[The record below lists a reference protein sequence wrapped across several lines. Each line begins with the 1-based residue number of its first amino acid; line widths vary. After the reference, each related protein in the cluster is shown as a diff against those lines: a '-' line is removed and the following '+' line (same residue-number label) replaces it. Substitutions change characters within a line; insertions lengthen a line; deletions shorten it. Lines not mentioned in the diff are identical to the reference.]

1 MTSRQSIQ
9 LNEQKA
15 TSLAEAAVAKPSKR
29 QDKSMKTTS
38 MQSTSIIAP
47 THTREKTRLQPNQLT
62 RLPNLDNIPAST
74 RRIKPLNDFLGQQR
88 ARASVEAALSLSLI
102 HI

>member
-29 QDKSMKTTS
+29 QDK
-38 MQSTSIIAP
+38 A
-47 THTREKTRLQPNQLT
+47 
-62 RLPNLDNIPAST
+62 AST
-74 RRIKPLNDFLGQQR
+74 E
-88 ARASVEAALSLSLI
+88 ARALCWPKKSFKGLMRRVDAGILSRFGRRVS
-102 HI
+102 